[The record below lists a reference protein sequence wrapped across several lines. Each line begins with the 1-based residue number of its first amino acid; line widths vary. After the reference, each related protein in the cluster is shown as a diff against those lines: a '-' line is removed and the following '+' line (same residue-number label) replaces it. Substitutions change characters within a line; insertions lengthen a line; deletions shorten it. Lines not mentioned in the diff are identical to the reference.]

1 MRERSKQGKLLGPIS
16 LHMPGEGERV
26 FLCSSCR
33 RGRWGGVDHRD
44 QAWNHASLTT
54 GATGVPA
61 RPGNVRAMRFH
72 DQPLQQVTIQDE
84 GLRICNLTRNASQG
98 EDVLVCLAVQIMAT
112 IAHFSKMRRR

>member
-1 MRERSKQGKLLGPIS
+1 MREMSKQRKLLGPIS

-26 FLCSSCR
+26 FLWSSCR

-84 GLRICNLTRNASQG
+84 GLRICNLKRNASQG
-98 EDVLVCLAVQIMAT
+98 EDVLVCLAVQLMAT
-112 IAHFSKMRRR
+112 IAHFSKMRRG